1 MNRYDE
7 PELPVFFE
15 SKAHEALISVWWTGV
30 LLKKEAKR
38 FFRSSLNSDAQF
50 NILMILKYSDTPQTQ
65 NDLSQKLLV
74 DKSNITGLVDRM
86 EQMDLI
92 RRNAVAGDRRSYHI
106 TLTDKGRAIIDE
118 LDTKYEVRVGRIMA
132 EFTPEENQQLIN
144 LTAKLRRGLMNARE

>member
-50 NILMILKYSDTPQTQ
+50 NILMILKYSDTLQTQ

-86 EQMDLI
+86 EQMNLI

-106 TLTDKGRAIIDE
+106 TLTDKGREIIDE
-118 LDTKYEVRVGRIMA
+118 LDTKYEARVARIMA

-144 LTAKLRRGLMNARE
+144 LTAKLRRGLMNALD